1 MINENLKLSGQLNI
15 VLKDKDGNVK
25 DTREVKNLVVQKGLE
40 FIANRMV
47 LDSGDTG
54 GKGVM
59 SHMALGSG
67 GATAAGASQTD
78 LTTLLGSREALDSA
92 AQVTGS
98 LHKVEYTASFEAGD
112 ATGAVTEA
120 GIFNAAASG
129 DMLCRTTFSV
139 VNKAADDTMSVTWTI
154 TLAAS

>member
-15 VLKDKDGNVK
+15 VLKDKAGNIK
-25 DTREVKNLVVQKGLE
+25 DQRDVKNLVVNTGLAY
-40 FIANRMV
+40 IASRM
-47 LDSGDTG
+47 TG
-54 GKGVM
+54 TSKSVM

-67 GATAAGASQTD
+67 TTAASSGQTD
-78 LTTLLGSREALDSA
+78 LVSVLGSREALDS
-92 AQVTGS
+92 TSISGS
-98 LHKVEYTASFEAGD
+98 NNEKVVYVSSFEAGD

-120 GIFNAAASG
+120 GLFNASSSG
-129 DMLCRTTFSV
+129 DMLCRTVFSV